1 MKWGAPGIGIV
12 HAAGQYSG
20 LLRAL
25 IIARKVHGDRSV
37 LPALA
42 RLTRSVVMSVHPAV
56 PVVPVP
62 ASRRAL
68 AERGVNV
75 VAELAQAAGLR
86 VAPLLHVRT
95 TPRDQVGLSGP
106 ERAANLAGAFT
117 TNRTGRGDV
126 LILDDVLTSG
136 ATAREAHR
144 ALTAAGF
151 TVIGV
156 ATVAIA
162 GKDRVREIR

>member
-1 MKWGAPGIGIV
+1 MV
-12 HAAGQYSG
+12 HAAGHYSG
-20 LLRAL
+20 LLRSL
-25 IIARKVHGDRSV
+25 IIARKAHGDRSV

-42 RLTRSVVMSVHPAV
+42 RLTRAAVISAHQEV

-75 VAELAQAAGLR
+75 VVELAQAAGLR
-86 VAPLLHVRT
+86 IAPLLDVRT

-106 ERAANLAGAFT
+106 ERAVNLAGAFT
-117 TNRTGRGDV
+117 ANRTGRGAV

-136 ATAREAHR
+136 ATAREARR

-151 TVIGV
+151 TVIGA
-156 ATVAIA
+156 ATLAIA